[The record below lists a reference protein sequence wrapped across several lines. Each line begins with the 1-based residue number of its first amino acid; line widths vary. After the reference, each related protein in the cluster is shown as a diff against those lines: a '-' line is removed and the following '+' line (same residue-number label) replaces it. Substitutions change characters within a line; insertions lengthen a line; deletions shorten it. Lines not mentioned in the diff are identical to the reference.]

1 MNIGNQTLSIPP
13 LSQAHCSL
21 GHSDRD
27 PNGRTLLRKTRLWLG
42 CLVGLSFLATGCGP
56 SAGERAATEAT
67 RLYHAGSYRQAAV
80 TIEPFAE
87 KTDESFA
94 LNNAILG
101 SIYLAD
107 QRVDDAERVFL
118 NAYEVMNSVG
128 ANAGGRS
135 LGAVLI
141 DEKIKVWKGEPF
153 ERAMANF
160 YLGMVYYLRADY
172 DNARAAFE
180 NALFRLRDYDDGKDQ
195 KKSEQI
201 ESNFALASIMLGR
214 CWQRLGRD
222 DLASAN
228 FAHAAQLQGYLS
240 ALANPELHR
249 NSNILLIIDYGYGPK
264 RTTDFAT
271 SQLAFGP
278 TPEMVGP
285 IPQPRVFVDG
295 RPIDLRGA
303 DVPTV
308 DLLALA
314 QDRKWQSIDT
324 IRVTK
329 SAIGTGLLGAGAI
342 MGAKGAMGS
351 GSRQRTDLMVAAGLL
366 AAGAL
371 LKATSQ
377 TDLREWTTLPR
388 TTFVLPLQL
397 SPGQHEIVVE
407 MEDGTKQK
415 WVGVPVPEG
424 GREQAYYMRLQ
435 RFVYGPFQWGPP
447 PAAPGPR

>member
-1 MNIGNQTLSIPP
+1 MKAALSISSSTVARIERRIGHP
-13 LSQAHCSL
+13 LRWTSL
-21 GHSDRD
+21 MCG
-27 PNGRTLLRKTRLWLG
+27 
-42 CLVGLSFLATGCGP
+42 GLIALASGCGP
-56 SAGERAATEAT
+56 TAGERAVAEAT
-67 RLYHAGSYRQAAV
+67 RFYHAGSFRNAARA
-80 TIEPFAE
+80 IEPIAS
-87 KTDESFA
+87 KPDENFA
-94 LNNAILG
+94 LYNAILG
-101 SIYLAD
+101 SIYIAD
-107 QRVDDAERVFL
+107 QRIDDAERVFL

-141 DEKIKVWKGEPF
+141 DEKMKVWKGEPF

-160 YLGMVYYLRADY
+160 YLGMTYYARADY

-195 KKSEQI
+195 RKSEET
-201 ESNFALASIMLGR
+201 ESNFALATIMLGR

-222 DLASAN
+222 DLAN
-228 FAHAAQLQGYLS
+228 PCFAKAAELQGYLS

-249 NSNILLIIDYGYGPK
+249 RSNLLLVVDYGYGPR
-264 RTTDFAT
+264 RTSDFAT

-278 TPEMVGP
+278 TPAMVGP
-285 IPQPRVFVDG
+285 IPQPRVFVNN
-295 RPIDLRGA
+295 RPYDLRGA

-314 QDRKWQSIDT
+314 QDRRWQSIDT

-329 SAIGTGLLGAGAI
+329 STIGTGLLGAGAV
-342 MGAKGAMGS
+342 MGAKGALGS
-351 GSRQRTDLMVAAGLL
+351 GARQRTDLMVAAGLL

-388 TTFVLPLQL
+388 TTFVLPLEL
-397 SPGQHEIVVE
+397 PPGRHDITVE
-407 MEDGTKQK
+407 MPDGVRQI
-415 WVGVPVPEG
+415 WLGLPVPDA

-435 RFVYGPFQWGPP
+435 RFVSGPFYWSPP
-447 PAAPGPR
+447 STTQPPTPTTR